1 MLPAESEGQS
11 VIVSD
16 IVSAGRRVVVGL
28 ASWLAGQDQALDNAR
43 RASTVVSRRR
53 VERDAIE
60 IYLDELHPAQEA
72 ELSTEE
78 WPGTSARTAD

>member
-1 MLPAESEGQS
+1 MIG
-11 VIVSD
+11 SD

-53 VERDAIE
+53 VEREAIA
-60 IYLDELHPAQEA
+60 IYLEELNPAEEA
-72 ELSTEE
+72 DLSTGE
-78 WPGTSARTAD
+78 WPDTSAKTAD